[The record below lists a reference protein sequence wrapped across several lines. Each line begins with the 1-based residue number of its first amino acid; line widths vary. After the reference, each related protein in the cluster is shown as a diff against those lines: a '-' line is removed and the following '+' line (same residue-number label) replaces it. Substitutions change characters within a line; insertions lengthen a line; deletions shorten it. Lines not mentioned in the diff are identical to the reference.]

1 MPSRAPITDEEM
13 QQLRDRMERYEAAKS
28 TRTPPQAPSQT
39 FGMRT
44 HSARRTGPRQRYDPQ
59 AAAEARHADRMRL
72 MELRKAV
79 LAQQATERE
88 AKRVKVQAVKDARPE
103 GGYPAIAPMLLGN
116 TDRDSTDPTK
126 RRAYWKERGID
137 SPGLS
142 TEERSKIQGPTAKVQ
157 LPVGD
162 RPISSMYSVT
172 PNQYQDAYGVPFTGS
187 DPDSMRRLLALQNG
201 TASVINSENS
211 VLDQRSQD
219 AYNSRP
225 ANPNPTT
232 AAYTGLAPIST
243 EQMRVGVMN
252 NIESPED
259 RKESEKHR
267 KVIQNAMKVGGIT
280 PESIAAYDR
289 QEKMRIEREGPR
301 PEFTERAVSSKPNSK
316 PTENPPASSW
326 YTGDLSK
333 DLEEIGKGSLPKG
346 SILYDQA
353 ARRLAELKAR
363 YGGR

>member
-1 MPSRAPITDEEM
+1 MSPEQIDALREELANRAN
-13 QQLRDRMERYEAAKS
+13 RNS
-28 TRTPPQAPSQT
+28 NRTPPQAPSQT

-72 MELRKAV
+72 AELRKTV
-79 LAQQATERE
+79 LAQKETEAE
-88 AKRVKVQAVKDARPE
+88 AKRVKVQAVKDRIAGNYPA
-103 GGYPAIAPMLLGN
+103 GGYPTPAPMLLGN
-116 TDRDSTDPTK
+116 TDRDSTDPLM

-142 TEERSKIQGPTAKVQ
+142 TEERSRVQGPTAKVQ

-201 TASVINSENS
+201 TGSAMNSERS
-211 VLDQRSQD
+211 VLDQKERD

-225 ANPNPTT
+225 PATESPAVVAKPGRPP
-232 AAYTGLAPIST
+232 APYTGLNSISD
-243 EQMRVGVMN
+243 EQMKVAGEN
-252 NIESPED
+252 A
-259 RKESEKHR
+259 ESEKHR
-267 KVIQNAMKVGGIT
+267 KVIENAMKISGIT

-301 PEFTERAVSSKPNSK
+301 PEFTESLAPSEATEKKPRTRTYLDADGLAPYERAP
-316 PTENPPASSW
+316 
-326 YTGDLSK
+326 
-333 DLEEIGKGSLPKG
+333 LPG
-346 SILYDQA
+346 SILYGLDP
-353 ARRLAELKAR
+353 KALGKLQER
-363 YGGR
+363 YGLPRGTTFRP